1 MKLHTHRSSSIFA
14 AALLLALSAPA
25 TADEIEDS
33 INTALEAYQ
42 AGDIATAK
50 GELDYVSQLLAQKQS
65 ASLGSILPE
74 PFDGWS
80 QEMTGNENM
89 AGMAMFGGG
98 LGAGA
103 EYRKDGDSVEIQVM
117 ADSPLMATMMA
128 LFNNPAMAG
137 ATGGQLKRVGGQKVI
152 QTQDGELQAV
162 VHNRFMISVTGS
174 AAADQ
179 KEAYFQAIDFDA
191 LQSF

>member
-1 MKLHTHRSSSIFA
+1 MKLHVIRSSSAVA
-14 AALLLALSAPA
+14 AALVLALTAPA
-25 TADEIEDS
+25 AADEIEDS

-50 GELDYVSQLLAQKQS
+50 GELDYVSQLLAQKQA
-65 ASLGSILPE
+65 ASLGDILPA
-74 PFDGWS
+74 PFDGWT